1 MLKYFGPLSFTDII
15 FGVFIAFLITTLI
28 IKIRRFCKVLK
39 MHHKEAISVKYKGVD
54 LSAITAKCRS
64 MFPIETIQFHGN
76 EFKRGM
82 KIKIITMQKKV
93 IEGELV
99 GKNKMGILCILTRE
113 HIVAHE
119 IDKIQDITCVDSKT
133 A

>member
-1 MLKYFGPLSFTDII
+1 MLEHFGPLSFTDIVL
-15 FGVFIAFLITTLI
+15 GALAAFLITNLI
-28 IKIRRFCKVLK
+28 LKIQRFYRVLK
-39 MHHKEAISVKYKGVD
+39 MRNKEAISVSYKGVD
-54 LSAITAKCRS
+54 LSAIMVKCRS

-82 KIKIITMQKKV
+82 KIKITTIQKKV

-99 GKNKMGILCILTRE
+99 GKNKMNILCILTRE

-119 IDKIQDITCVDSKT
+119 IDKIEEITCIDTKT